1 MINVKGEENAGPF
14 EVFGTLR
21 LPLKPGTAS
30 GYVGRRAAQRFQEA
44 AVAGNSEATRLQ
56 AAQRRLLQD

>member
-30 GYVGRRAAQRFQEA
+30 GYVGVCSAALRRSGRGKQ
-44 AVAGNSEATRLQ
+44 L
-56 AAQRRLLQD
+56 